1 MATADWE
8 NERENSTVK
17 YEILY
22 AIRMWLGD
30 ICRKSS
36 IKSNILRFFLINYF
50 KIFCQNLYLS
60 KIISQNSQH
69 TYVFEDENEL
79 KMCVSVITDYSKFR
93 DQIVNIS
100 VKRQGPEI
108 TTSVISCR
116 RFHQAAE
123 AGAI

>member
-1 MATADWE
+1 MY
-8 NERENSTVK
+8 V
-17 YEILY
+17 
-22 AIRMWLGD
+22 
-30 ICRKSS
+30 CRKSS

-50 KIFCQNLYLS
+50 KIFCQNLYLT
-60 KIISQNSQH
+60 KIISQH

-79 KMCVSVITDYSKFR
+79 KMCVSVITDYSKLR

-123 AGAI
+123 AGTI

>member
-17 YEILY
+17 YEIMY

-50 KIFCQNLYLS
+50 KIFCQNLYLT
-60 KIISQNSQH
+60 KIISQH

-79 KMCVSVITDYSKFR
+79 KMCVSVITDYSKLR

-108 TTSVISCR
+108 TISVISCR
-116 RFHQAAE
+116 RFHQAAAE